1 MFLNVLIHFSWYG
14 NVNLIFLLLAEPL
27 FAFLY
32 FEFPFIKF
40 QRPNAKD
47 LLKHRFIRN
56 ARKSP
61 RLLERIRCDILL
73 LSITLPLKLIWFPK
87 FFLFPSSL
95 SLFFFF
101 FKLFFPLHRYYR
113 YWDGAPLVIW
123 GFTRD
128 LETCLIL
135 SRALFPVTVPDVF
148 FFNIE
153 KW

>member
-101 FKLFFPLHRYYR
+101 LNYFSLYIAIIDIEMVPHWLYEVSR
-113 YWDGAPLVIW
+113 G
-123 GFTRD
+123 
-128 LETCLIL
+128 IL
-135 SRALFPVTVPDVF
+135 KRA
-148 FFNIE
+148 
-153 KW
+153 